1 MLTGLPP
8 EAVYVCAA
16 GLSTSRTSGVPVTS
30 VFRIADADSGTAV
43 KPGRQHVRVIYAC
56 ISTVSDAI
64 QEFARDCSAGAE

>member
-30 VFRIADADSGTAV
+30 VFRIAGTDSGVAV
-43 KPGRQHVRVIYAC
+43 KLSRQHVKVIYVC
-56 ISTVSDAI
+56 TSTVSDAI
-64 QEFARDCSAGAE
+64 QGYARDCSARAE